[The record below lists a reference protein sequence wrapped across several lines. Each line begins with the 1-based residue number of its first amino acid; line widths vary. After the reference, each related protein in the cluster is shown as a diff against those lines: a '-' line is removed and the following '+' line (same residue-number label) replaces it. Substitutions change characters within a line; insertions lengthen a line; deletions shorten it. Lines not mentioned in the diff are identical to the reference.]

1 MSVFKSICFFMAL
14 LCIVNTSNA
23 QTYTTILGDSLIGEK
38 GLVSHLMPDS
48 SIWLVGA
55 TQQGTIGGGDIVMI
69 RLDALGNPIGN
80 PSYFGTPDLDYPN
93 NMLVQ
98 DHQLI
103 IVGEIHRTAGV
114 NGFVLV
120 LDTAG
125 QQLSWSEHGLAGQSE
140 QFFDI
145 KPTRDNGFVVAGFGS
160 LPNVVG
166 NDFLVAKFDSLG
178 ANQWLNFYDL
188 GQNDIGVTIVER
200 PTGGYLVA
208 GDQNQRNNNYNVVIL
223 SLDSL
228 GNREWDNVIRYP
240 YNGGCKNMQLYQ
252 DQIVIVGEMAT
263 PTSSAFDW
271 YLIRLDLAGQLQWQ
285 GTIPQSDRGDAI
297 FDIAIVHNNKYYL
310 TGYSYNNN
318 TSNTDI
324 QVMAVD
330 SLGQILA
337 QQYYGSNSFDMGY
350 DIQVL
355 PNESFMVTGF
365 GTYNSDNQMV
375 VIRDKFNLISPTNTL
390 VKDTPSLTA
399 YPNPTING
407 IVQIKGLK
415 EALRYE
421 LTIYNSTGIACH
433 TQILPPNHQV
443 NISHLDTGIYWL
455 AIHNPSTGIEALVL
469 HKQ

>member
-1 MSVFKSICFFMAL
+1 MVSPSH
-14 LCIVNTSNA
+14 A

-38 GLVSHLMPDS
+38 GIVSHLMPDGS
-48 SIWLVGA
+48 VWLVGA
-55 TQQGTIGGGDIVMI
+55 TQQGTIGGGDIVVL

-80 PSYFGTPDLDYPN
+80 PSYFGTTDLDYPN
-93 NMLVQ
+93 NMLVK
-98 DHQLI
+98 DNQLI
-103 IVGEIHRTAGV
+103 IVGEVHRATGV

-125 QQLSWSEHGLAGQSE
+125 QQLSWSEYGSAGQSE

-145 KPTRDNGFVVAGFGS
+145 KPTHDKGFVVAGFGS

-178 ANQWLNFYDL
+178 TNQWLHFYDL

-252 DQIVIVGEMAT
+252 DQIVIVGEMTT

-310 TGYSYNNN
+310 TGYSYNSSTN
-318 TSNTDI
+318 NTDI

-330 SLGQILA
+330 SVGQILA

-375 VIRDKFNLISPTNTL
+375 VIRDKFNLVSPIRTIIEENPL
-390 VKDTPSLTA
+390 LMV
-399 YPNPTING
+399 YPNPTTDG
-407 IVQIKGLK
+407 LVQIKGL
-415 EALRYE
+415 EETLRYN
-421 LTIYNSTGIACH
+421 LILYNSAGIACH
-433 TQILPPNHQV
+433 AQTIPTNHQV
-443 NISHLDTGIYWL
+443 NMSHLDTGIYWL
-455 AIHNPSTGIEALVL
+455 AIDSPTTGIQWLRL